1 MAARTRAKDSDRD
14 ATCRI
19 LDDALGDGQLSG
31 EEHRRR
37 VEAAVT
43 ATTLGELEPLVADLQ
58 LVTSVERPPSR
69 GARSRGPILAAAGV
83 VAVVVVAVGWGLA
96 KDDTPAPAG
105 KPSAAVP
112 VPRPVPEAH
121 VVLDTVAPTA
131 APDIVPPAVLKPVR
145 DLLTAEG
152 LTAVI
157 DAIRARFGD
166 TMGYELAISTDRA
179 TLARPDPADDGA
191 KMLYPFRGGCDDPS
205 QRSRSDTD
213 DLTDLAAF
221 DIPAAAAAVAAAPAT
236 LNVAPGDVSSVDLDI
251 DHLAD
256 EGALELLVKIVTKS
270 GTTGYIYLDPTAKVK
285 RVENPG

>member
-37 VEAAVT
+37 VATAVA

-58 LVTSVERPPSR
+58 LVTGVQQRPS
-69 GARSRGPILAAAGV
+69 GATRSRGPILAVAGV
-83 VAVVVVAVGWGLA
+83 VAVAIVAVGWGLA
-96 KDDTPAPAG
+96 KDDSPAPAG
-105 KPSAAVP
+105 KPSPAVP
-112 VPRPVPEAH
+112 VPEEH
-121 VVLDTVAPTA
+121 VVLDTVVAP
-131 APDIVPPAVLKPVR
+131 APDTVPPAVLKPVG

-179 TLARPDPADDGA
+179 TLARPDPADDRS
-191 KMLYPFRGGCDDPS
+191 KMLYPFRGGWDDPS
-205 QRSRSDTD
+205 QRQRSDTD

-221 DIPAAAAAVAAAPAT
+221 DIPATAAALATAPAT
-236 LNVAPGDVSSVDLDI
+236 LNIAPGDVASVDLDI
-251 DHLAD
+251 DHLVD
-256 EGALELLVKIVTKS
+256 EGALELLVKIVTTS
-270 GTTGYIYLDPTAKVK
+270 GSAGYLYLDPAAKVK